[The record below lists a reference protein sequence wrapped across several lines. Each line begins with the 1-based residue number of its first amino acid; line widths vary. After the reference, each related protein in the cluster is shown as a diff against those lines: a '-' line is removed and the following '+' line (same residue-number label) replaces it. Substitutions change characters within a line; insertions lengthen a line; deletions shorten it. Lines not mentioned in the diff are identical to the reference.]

1 LSARALYA
9 GSFDPVTVGHVDLVL
24 RAVPLFDAVVIAVGR
39 HPAKRYWFDADQRAD
54 LFRRAVQ
61 QEGQARGVDV
71 SSVEVVSFHG
81 LTVRCAADHDA
92 QVLLRGLRG
101 AGDMDLE
108 LRNAAGNRD
117 LAGIETVWLPSSPA
131 LSFVSSSLVR
141 EIASHGGDVSRY
153 VPPVV
158 QEALRSH
165 PNVGSASG
173 GPTG

>member
-1 LSARALYA
+1 MSARALYA

-24 RAVPLFDAVVIAVGR
+24 RAVPLFDAVVIAVGQ
-39 HPAKRYWFDADQRAD
+39 HPAKRYWFDTAQRAD
-54 LFRRAVQ
+54 LFRRAVLE
-61 QEGQARGVDV
+61 EGGARGVDV
-71 SSVEVVSFHG
+71 STVEVVSFQG
-81 LTVRCAADHDA
+81 LTVHCAEAHDA

-117 LAGIETVWLPSSPA
+117 LAAIETVWLPSSPA

-153 VPPVV
+153 VPSVV
-158 QEALRSH
+158 QEALKSH